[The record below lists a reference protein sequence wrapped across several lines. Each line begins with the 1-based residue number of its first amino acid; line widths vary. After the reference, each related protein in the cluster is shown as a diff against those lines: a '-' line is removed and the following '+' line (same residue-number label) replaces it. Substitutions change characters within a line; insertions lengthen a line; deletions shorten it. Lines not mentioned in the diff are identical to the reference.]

1 MGPHEQILKQDLF
14 PIDGLSSGARLVP
27 IDSNEQEHLTSLCLR
42 MREKLETHHV
52 ICPEVKSRELCQ
64 ALRDQDPAV
73 RAVLEEGF
81 YKLLVLEVSKGLDS
95 TGGFDHDG
103 CFLPYLRQA
112 LYTSF
117 GVEPTADFQPE
128 QIAQAAKDEPRSL
141 FCFLDAQYIQGPE
154 IQRLR
159 IFTQTH
165 HRVLL
170 CAIPPATGP
179 PVRSSPIQ
187 DEDDTA
193 EFSVTP
199 GDRPL
204 RNAST
209 ESGAWTPILKR
220 ANGEAAGQFIELK
233 PDRIVIGR
241 SPKLCHVVIDGE
253 GVNRKHAEIYR
264 KGDEFY
270 LADLN
275 SFNGTK
281 VNATRVIPGIDHR
294 LDSGDW
300 INICGVEFL
309 YYRRFTEDLVFEM
322 DTEHAPEAD
331 SDLVFEMV
339 SDSEE
344 HASLVFEMDTEH
356 APEAGS
362 DLVFEMVSDS
372 EEHASLVFEMDTEHA
387 PAAQ

>member
-1 MGPHEQILKQDLF
+1 MGQHEEILKQDLV
-14 PIDGLSSGARLVP
+14 PYNDGLPSGARLVP
-27 IDSNEQEHLTSLCLR
+27 IDSNEREPLTTLCLR

-52 ICPEVKSRELCQ
+52 ICPQARSRELCQ
-64 ALRDQDPAV
+64 ALRDQDPTV
-73 RAVLEEGF
+73 QAVLEDGF
-81 YKLLVLEVSKGLDS
+81 YKLLVIEVSKGLDS
-95 TGGFDHDG
+95 KGGFDHDG
-103 CFLPYLRQA
+103 RFLPYLRQV

-117 GVEPTADFQPE
+117 GVEPTDDFHPE

-199 GDRPL
+199 DDRPL

-209 ESGAWTPILKR
+209 ESAAWTPILQR
-220 ANGEAAGQFIELK
+220 ANGEAAGQIIELK
-233 PDRIVIGR
+233 PYRIVIGR

-253 GVNRKHAEIYR
+253 GVNRKHAVIYR

-281 VNATRVIPGIDHR
+281 VNATRVIPDIDHR
-294 LDSGDW
+294 LVPGDR
-300 INICGVEFL
+300 INICGIEFL
-309 YYRRFTEDLVFEM
+309 YYRRFKEDLVFEVAS
-322 DTEHAPEAD
+322 DFELEVDLDDELEADSDDELEAD
-331 SDLVFEMV
+331 SDLVFEME
-339 SDSEE
+339 SD
-344 HASLVFEMDTEH
+344 FELGAD
-356 APEAGS
+356 S
-362 DLVFEMVSDS
+362 DV
-372 EEHASLVFEMDTEHA
+372 
-387 PAAQ
+387 